1 MFDLQSYHKAG
12 SVDEAIELLTA
23 HPNSR
28 LLAGGTDILIKLR
41 HGKTGFAELI
51 DIHGL
56 PELRGIRQDT
66 AKNILIGSGT
76 TFTDLIESELL
87 QVTVPVFC
95 DAANSV
101 GGPQIRNM
109 ATFGGN
115 ICNGVTSAD
124 SAPGLFCLNALLQI
138 RGVDGLRE
146 VPIAEFYLGPG
157 KVDLRRG
164 DVLTGFKITPENYL
178 ESFGYYYKYA
188 MRDAMD
194 IATIGCAV
202 TLKTGAG
209 KVTDYR
215 IAFGVAGPTP
225 LRCPKAEAAVI
236 GRDLSSGL
244 YDFIAEQV
252 IGDVNP
258 RTSWRAAKDFRL
270 NIIQELAKRA
280 THKALQR
287 ALHPKGQRAGATI

>member
-1 MFDLQSYHKAG
+1 MFDFKNFHKAG
-12 SVDEAIELLTA
+12 SVQEAIGLLTA
-23 HPNSR
+23 HPGSR

-41 HGKTGFAELI
+41 HGKPGFAELI

-56 PELRGIRQDT
+56 AELRGICQDD
-66 AKNILIGSGT
+66 AQNIFIGSAT
-76 TFTDLIESELL
+76 SFTDIIESTLL
-87 QVTVPVFC
+87 HDTMPMLG
-95 DAANSV
+95 DAARTV

-109 ATFGGN
+109 ATIGGN

-138 RGVDGLRE
+138 QGIDGLRE
-146 VPIAEFYLGPG
+146 VPIADFYLGPG

-164 DVLTGFKITPENYL
+164 EVLLGFKITPENYAG
-178 ESFGYYYKYA
+178 SFGYYYKYA

-194 IATIGCAV
+194 IATIGCGV
-202 TLKTGAG
+202 SLKTAAG
-209 KVTDYR
+209 KLTDYR

-225 LRCPKAEAAVI
+225 IRCPKTEQAVI
-236 GRDLSSGL
+236 GRELSADVF
-244 YDFIAEQV
+244 DFIADQV
-252 IGDVNP
+252 LGDVNP

-270 NIIQELAKRA
+270 NIIGELAKRA

-287 ALHPKGQRAGATI
+287 ALHPAGQKTGETI

>member
-1 MFDLQSYHKAG
+1 MFDLQTYHKAG
-12 SVDEAIELLTA
+12 SVEEAIALLA
-23 HPNSR
+23 ANPDSR

-41 HGKTGFAELI
+41 HGKSGFAELI

-56 PELRGIRQDT
+56 AELRSIRKD
-66 AKNILIGSGT
+66 AEENILIGSGT
-76 TFTDLIESELL
+76 TFTDIIESKLL
-87 QVTVPVFC
+87 QRSIPMLC
-95 DAANSV
+95 DAAQSV

-109 ATFGGN
+109 ATIGGN

-124 SAPGLFCLNALLQI
+124 SAPGLFGLNALLQI
-138 RGVDGLRE
+138 HGPDGLRE
-146 VPIAEFYLGPG
+146 VPVAEFYLGPG

-164 DVLTGFKITPENYL
+164 DVLVAFKITPENYAG
-178 ESFGYYYKYA
+178 SFGYYYKYA

-202 TLKTGAG
+202 SLKTAAS
-209 KVTDYR
+209 KVSDYR

-225 LRCPKAEAAVI
+225 IRCPKTEQAVLGRELSAELF
-236 GRDLSSGL
+236 DC
-244 YDFIAEQV
+244 IAEVV

-287 ALHPKGQRAGATI
+287 ALHPAGQKEGETI

>member
-1 MFDLQSYHKAG
+1 MFDLQTYHKAG
-12 SVDEAIELLTA
+12 SVEEAIALLA
-23 HPNSR
+23 ANPNSR

-41 HGKTGFAELI
+41 HGKAGFAELI

-56 PELRGIRQDT
+56 AELRTIKQDEE
-66 AKNILIGSGT
+66 KNILIGSGT
-76 TFTDLIESELL
+76 SFTDIIESELL
-87 QVTVPVFC
+87 QRSIPMFC
-95 DAANSV
+95 DAAESV

-109 ATFGGN
+109 ATIGGN

-124 SAPGLFCLNALLQI
+124 SAPGLFGLNALLQI
-138 RGVDGLRE
+138 QGLDGQRE
-146 VPIAEFYLGPG
+146 VPIADFYLGPG

-164 DVLTGFKITPENYL
+164 DVLVAFKVTPQNYVG
-178 ESFGYYYKYA
+178 SFGYYYKYA

-202 TLKTGAG
+202 NVKTAAG

-225 LRCPKAEAAVI
+225 IRCPKTEQAVCGRELCAE
-236 GRDLSSGL
+236 LF
-244 YDFIAEQV
+244 DFIAEMV

-287 ALHPKGQRAGATI
+287 ALHPAGQKEGETI

>member
-1 MFDLQSYHKAG
+1 MFDLQTYHKAG
-12 SVDEAIELLTA
+12 SIDEAITLLAA

-41 HGKTGFAELI
+41 HGKSGFSELI

-56 PELRGIRQDT
+56 PELRSIRQD
-66 AKNILIGSGT
+66 AEKNILIGSGT
-76 TFTDLIESELL
+76 SFTDIIESELL
-87 QVTVPVFC
+87 QRHIPMYC
-95 DAANSV
+95 DAAQSV
-101 GGPQIRNM
+101 GGPQIRNV
-109 ATFGGN
+109 ATIGGN

-124 SAPGLFCLNALLQI
+124 SAPGLFGLNALLQI
-138 RGVDGLRE
+138 QGINGLRE
-146 VPIAEFYLGPG
+146 IPIAEFYLGPG
-157 KVDLRRG
+157 KVNLQRG
-164 DVLTGFKITPENYL
+164 DVLVAFKITPENYAG
-178 ESFGYYYKYA
+178 SFGYYYKYA

-202 TLKTGAG
+202 TLKTAAG

-225 LRCPKAEAAVI
+225 IRCPKTERAVI
-236 GRDLSSGL
+236 GRELSAELFDL
-244 YDFIAEQV
+244 IAEEV

-287 ALHPKGQRAGATI
+287 ALHPAG

>member
-1 MFDLQSYHKAG
+1 MFDLKSYHKAG
-12 SVDEAIELLTA
+12 SVKEAIALLA
-23 HPNSR
+23 AYPDSR

-41 HGKTGFAELI
+41 HGKPGFAELI

-56 PELRGIRQDT
+56 AELRGISQD
-66 AKNILIGSGT
+66 AEKNILIGSAVS
-76 TFTDLIESELL
+76 FADIVESKLL
-87 QVTVPVFC
+87 QDTMPMLR
-95 DAANSV
+95 DAADSV

-109 ATFGGN
+109 ATIGGN

-138 RGVDGLRE
+138 EGPDGLRE
-146 VPIAEFYLGPG
+146 VPIADFYLGPG
-157 KVDLRRG
+157 KVDLHRG
-164 DVLTGFKITPENYL
+164 DVLLGFKITPESYAG
-178 ESFGYYYKYA
+178 SFGCYYKYA

-202 TLKTGAG
+202 CLKTAAG
-209 KVTDYR
+209 KLTDYR

-225 LRCPKAEAAVI
+225 IRCPKTEQAVL
-236 GRDLSSGL
+236 GRELSVEL
-244 YDFIAEQV
+244 FDFIAEQV
-252 IGDVNP
+252 VGDVNP

-270 NIIQELAKRA
+270 NIISELAKRA

-287 ALHPKGQRAGATI
+287 ALHPAGQKTTEPR

>member
-1 MFDLQSYHKAG
+1 MFDVTTYHKAG
-12 SVDEAIELLTA
+12 SVDEAIGLLTT
-23 HPNSR
+23 HSNSR

-41 HGKTGFAELI
+41 HGKTGFGELI

-56 PELRGIRQDT
+56 AELRSISQD
-66 AKNILIGSGT
+66 AEKNILIGSGT
-76 TFTDLIESELL
+76 SFTDIIESKLL
-87 QVTVPVFC
+87 QSTIPMLG
-95 DAANSV
+95 DAAASV

-109 ATFGGN
+109 ATIGGN

-124 SAPGLFCLNALLQI
+124 SAPGLFGLNALLQI
-138 RGVDGLRE
+138 QGLDGLRE

-157 KVDLRRG
+157 KVDLHLG
-164 DVLTGFKITPENYL
+164 DVLTAFKITPENYVG
-178 ESFGYYYKYA
+178 SYGYYYKYA

-202 TLKTGAG
+202 TLKTAVG

-225 LRCPKAEAAVI
+225 IRCSKTESSII
-236 GRDLSSGL
+236 GQELSVEL
-244 YDFIAEQV
+244 YDLIAEKV
-252 IGDVNP
+252 VDDLNP
-258 RTSWRAAKDFRL
+258 RTSWRASRDFRL

-287 ALHPKGQRAGATI
+287 ALHPIERTGETL